1 MGNQFMT
8 YGQERYSLA
17 GSFEHDFN
25 NGMEF
30 YSFFNSSDS
39 EITREWD
46 GRSFSRT
53 LHIFW
58 GPEALGSL
66 APYIGNTPTG
76 IAQNNPN
83 LQSNGGFGQGWYGG
97 GVATGWPTTRTSGL
111 PTDQKESNV
120 QAGFRGDFEGF
131 GRNLEWDLSVAW
143 SESSIEQEVSPL
155 AARSYRACD
164 QRPRRA

>member
-1 MGNQFMT
+1 MYKRQGIGEAAGGTRGFVYSDPLCESGSGEFGQFYVDNRYTDFARRSGQCSENNMGNQFMT

-83 LQSNGGFGQGWYGG
+83 
-97 GVATGWPTTRTSGL
+97 P
-111 PTDQKESNV
+111 
-120 QAGFRGDFEGF
+120 
-131 GRNLEWDLSVAW
+131 
-143 SESSIEQEVSPL
+143 SIEWGLWAGLVRRWRGYRL
-155 AARSYRACD
+155 AD
-164 QRPRRA
+164 H